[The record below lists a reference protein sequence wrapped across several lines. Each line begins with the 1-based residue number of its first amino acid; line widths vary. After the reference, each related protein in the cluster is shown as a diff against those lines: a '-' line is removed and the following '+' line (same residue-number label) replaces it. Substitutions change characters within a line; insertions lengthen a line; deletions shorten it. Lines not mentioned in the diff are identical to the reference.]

1 MLVLYPGN
9 SQTDS
14 IFMDSTLWW
23 QVADK
28 EGIVLA
34 FVCETYSASPSS
46 VSHADSDKFY
56 NSLMAVLEETIDG
69 TYAIWTSPGST
80 APGQSAGSMATQA
93 LSALTPNSMRL
104 LPPPLDWPC
113 LMVLLSCPRG
123 LAGLCPTLSSLAR
136 ATWIT

>member
-34 FVCETYSASPSS
+34 FVCETYSASP
-46 VSHADSDKFY
+46 
-56 NSLMAVLEETIDG
+56 AVCLT
-69 TYAIWTSPGST
+69 
-80 APGQSAGSMATQA
+80 
-93 LSALTPNSMRL
+93 LTP
-104 LPPPLDWPC
+104 
-113 LMVLLSCPRG
+113 
-123 LAGLCPTLSSLAR
+123 TSS
-136 ATWIT
+136 ITP